1 MARQDINQPWHDV
14 GDVDQFRTGKFQPAN
29 IPGKDVWVLRSPTG
43 KWYAIKNSCPHRPA
57 PICMGSV
64 EGTFIPSGPDELHF
78 GLEYEII
85 RCPHHAHEFMLE
97 TGLPF
102 ILGETG
108 RLVRYD
114 VTLDGSR
121 VLVSGKGH

>member
-1 MARQDINQPWHDV
+1 MVLEDRKWYDV
-14 GDVDQFRTGKFQPAN
+14 GEVDHFDIGNFQPAN

-57 PICMGSV
+57 PICLGSV
-64 EGTFIPSGPDELHF
+64 EGTYVPSRPGELQF
-78 GLEYEII
+78 GLEFQII
-85 RCPHHAHEFMLE
+85 RCPHHAHEFVLE

-102 ILGETG
+102 IPGETG

-114 VTLDGSR
+114 VVLEGSR
-121 VLVSGKGH
+121 VLVSARGH